1 MAENVQEALVGLAE
15 QELKVML
22 VAHPDACRA
31 CRAMQRRI
39 YDSLEAPRLPLEGCL
54 TPPCRCRYEG
64 YDPRS
69 VVSRLLSAGVDAV
82 KEQRLEEARELL
94 YQVIDLDERNE
105 KAWLWLGGVVE
116 GIDERIICLENV
128 VAINPH
134 HELASQGLRY
144 LQVQRRELGAGRSA
158 ARKIREAR
166 EAIDHIR
173 ASQPRVLTL
182 REAPEVPARPSG
194 AATYSSRAAHAQP
207 VRVLTG
213 QVTGTEEPP
222 VSFAMVF
229 LAVLLAV
236 LLLILIGAALV
247 SVGNLL
253 R

>member
-15 QELKVML
+15 QGLKVML

-39 YDSLEAPRLPLEGCL
+39 YDPLEALRLPLEGCL

-69 VVSRLLSAGVDAV
+69 VVSRLLRAGVDAV

-182 REAPEVPARPSG
+182 REAPEVPMRPSDE
-194 AATYSSRAAHAQP
+194 ATYASQAVSAQP
-207 VRVLTG
+207 VRVPMG
-213 QVTGTEEPP
+213 QVTGTGEPP

>member
-1 MAENVQEALVGLAE
+1 MAEILQEPLVGLAE
-15 QELKVML
+15 QGLKVML
-22 VAHPDACRA
+22 VAHPDACGA

-39 YDSLEAPRLPLEGCL
+39 YDPLAAPRLPLEGCL

-64 YDPRS
+64 YDPTS

-82 KEQRLEEARELL
+82 KEQRLEDARELL

-105 KAWLWLGGVVE
+105 KAWLWLSGVVE

-134 HELASQGLRY
+134 HELASQGLRH
-144 LQVQRRELGAGRSA
+144 LQVQRRELGAGENT
-158 ARKIREAR
+158 ARKIKEAR

-182 REAPEVPARPSG
+182 SEAPELPARPSG
-194 AATYSSRAAHAQP
+194 VATYSSRAASAQP
-207 VRVLTG
+207 VRVPTG
-213 QVTGTEEPP
+213 RVVGTEEPP
-222 VSFAMVF
+222 VSFAIVF

>member
-15 QELKVML
+15 QGLKVML

-39 YDSLEAPRLPLEGCL
+39 YDPLEALRLPLEGCL

-64 YDPRS
+64 YDARS
-69 VVSRLLSAGVDAV
+69 VVSRLLRAGVDAV

-105 KAWLWLGGVVE
+105 KAWLWLSGVVE

-134 HELASQGLRY
+134 HELASQGLRH
-144 LQVQRRELGAGRSA
+144 LQVQRRELGAGQST
-158 ARKIREAR
+158 ARKIKEAR

-182 REAPEVPARPSG
+182 REAPQVPTRASDK
-194 AATYSSRAAHAQP
+194 ATYSSQAAGAQP
-207 VRVLTG
+207 VRVPMG
-213 QVTGTEEPP
+213 QVTGREEPP
-222 VSFAMVF
+222 VSFPVVF